1 MKNKM
6 NITVVGLGYVGL
18 SNALLL
24 ARKNN
29 VTALEIDETKIN
41 LINKRISPI
50 KDTEI
55 ENYLQNL
62 DIRLNLTNK
71 KEEAYKNSEI
81 VIIATP
87 TNYDTESNKFDTTS
101 VENTIKDSIQYGKNP
116 LICIK
121 STIPVGF
128 TENIKKKFNYERIIF
143 SPEFL
148 REGQALHDNLYPS
161 RIIVGDLSNDGKLIS
176 NILAESALK
185 KEIPIL
191 LTSSTEAEAIKL
203 FSNTYL
209 AMRVAYFNELDTYAS
224 SQLLNTERIIKGV
237 CLDPRIGEHYN
248 NPSFGYGGYCLPKDT
263 KQLLANYNGIPQN
276 LISAIVESNKTRK
289 KFICQEIIKL
299 NPKTIGI
306 YRLSMKTGSDNFRES
321 SIIDIMK
328 NLSSYGFDIKIY
340 EPQLTSNVFLGFD
353 VIDNLTEFKKSSDVI
368 LCNRVSADIKDSL
381 HKVYTRDFFHYD

>member
-1 MKNKM
+1 M

-29 VTALEIDETKIN
+29 VTALEIDDTKIN

-62 DIRLNLTNK
+62 DICLNLTNK

-176 NILAESALK
+176 NILSESALK

-209 AMRVAYFNELDTYAS
+209 AMRVAYFNELDTYAR

-237 CLDPRIGEHYN
+237 CLDPRIGDHYN

-263 KQLLANYNGIPQN
+263 MQLLANYNGIPQN

-340 EPQLTSNVFLGFD
+340 EPQLTSNFFLGFD